1 MFTGIIEETGRVKSI
16 TFGLNG
22 AEIII
27 EAKKVLEDAKI
38 GDSIAINGV
47 CQTITNKSGLQ
58 FSAKISDETL
68 AITTF
73 NNLKTGDIVN
83 LERALTLSSKLGG
96 HIVTGHVDGRGKL
109 VKAERLT
116 DFYNMTFEIPK
127 NLEKYTVYKGAVTI
141 NGISLTIAK
150 INKNIIQIA
159 IIPHTYNNT
168 NLKNIKTGEYVNIET
183 DILGRYVEKF
193 LSAKDN
199 KDGISMDFLQKNGF
213 V

>member
-1 MFTGIIEETGRVKSI
+1 MFTGIIEETGKVKSI

-22 AEIII
+22 AEIIV
-27 EAKKVLEDAKI
+27 EAEKVLEDTKI

-47 CQTITNKSGLQ
+47 CQTVTDKTGLQ

-68 AITTF
+68 AITTLG
-73 NNLKTGDIVN
+73 NLKTNDIVN
-83 LERALTLSSKLGG
+83 LERALTLNSRLGG

-109 VKAERLT
+109 VKTEKLT
-116 DFYNMTFEIPK
+116 DFYNMTFEIPES
-127 NLEKYTVYKGAVTI
+127 LEKYTVYKGSVTI

-150 INKNIIQIA
+150 INKNIIQTA
-159 IIPHTYNNT
+159 VIPHTYNNT
-168 NLKNIKTGEYVNIET
+168 NLKYLKTDGYVNIET

-199 KDGISMDFLQKNGF
+199 NDGISMDFLQENGF